1 MPVDMCSMENFILLD
16 VQAQLNDFLRWILD
30 IRPILCSIAGII
42 SITRIAFLWM
52 SARDKRT
59 AIEETV
65 YWVVALVVFFVG
77 FEVIDELN
85 NTLR

>member
-1 MPVDMCSMENFILLD
+1 MNHFVLVN
-16 VQAQLNDFLRWILD
+16 VQGQLQGFMDWILD

-59 AIEETV
+59 AIEETI
-65 YWVVALVVFFVG
+65 YWVISLVVFFVG
-77 FEVIDELN
+77 LEVIDELS
-85 NTLR
+85 NTFR

>member
-1 MPVDMCSMENFILLD
+1 MKYFLLLD
-16 VQAQLNDFLRWILD
+16 VHSQLEGFLDWILE

-59 AIEETV
+59 AIEETI
-65 YWVVALVVFFVG
+65 YWVIALVVFFVG
-77 FEVIDELN
+77 FEVIDEL
-85 NTLR
+85 TGTFKQ

>member
-1 MPVDMCSMENFILLD
+1 MYSGYFVLLD
-16 VQAQLNDFLRWILD
+16 VQGQLTEFLDWILSV
-30 IRPILCSIAGII
+30 RPILCSIAGII

-59 AIEETV
+59 AIEETL

-77 FEVIDELN
+77 YEVISEL
-85 NTLR
+85 TQIYQ